1 MGLTHAVIRL
11 PSKKKKKKKSE
22 KKAGMG
28 SMSKDNGTLSFW
40 EVVAKVD
47 KDDYLYDIKQ
57 KGSFFFT
64 FSLPQHIVFITDKL
78 FFFLSLSLS
87 FQVFNHRLL
96 KILRKGTVE
105 DRQDILKYICK
116 EQVFISEAMVAACD
130 IALKLHGS
138 NRVYKKY
145 FQSFRDGNA
154 PGRKELANTL
164 SMLGGGTFDE
174 VLQNHRPDPR
184 AQTYSGVFT
193 HVLASQ
199 KPAAT
204 ALAMHVNFRT
214 FGVVCMHIMDALK
227 HDLGELG
234 LTEEDLGFFGMFA
247 VCYSGDMNLDYT
259 GFMKGS
265 KLVFEEGV
273 IKEKFNYKEFINALC
288 LLQHAELEFFD
299 AIVPE
304 EMMIKYLKI

>member
-1 MGLTHAVIRL
+1 M
-11 PSKKKKKKKSE
+11 
-22 KKAGMG
+22 
-28 SMSKDNGTLSFW
+28 
-40 EVVAKVD
+40 
-47 KDDYLYDIKQ
+47 
-57 KGSFFFT
+57 
-64 FSLPQHIVFITDKL
+64 
-78 FFFLSLSLS
+78 
-87 FQVFNHRLL
+87 FNHRLL

>member
-1 MGLTHAVIRL
+1 
-11 PSKKKKKKKSE
+11 
-22 KKAGMG
+22 
-28 SMSKDNGTLSFW
+28 
-40 EVVAKVD
+40 
-47 KDDYLYDIKQ
+47 
-57 KGSFFFT
+57 
-64 FSLPQHIVFITDKL
+64 
-78 FFFLSLSLS
+78 
-87 FQVFNHRLL
+87 
-96 KILRKGTVE
+96 
-105 DRQDILKYICK
+105 
-116 EQVFISEAMVAACD
+116 
-130 IALKLHGS
+130 
-138 NRVYKKY
+138 
-145 FQSFRDGNA
+145 
-154 PGRKELANTL
+154 
-164 SMLGGGTFDE
+164 MLGGGTFDE

-273 IKEKFNYKEFINALC
+273 IKEKFNYKEFINALY